1 MKHGILFISFAL
13 VFSTTGAVAQTPK
26 LPGTFVGVF
35 DGRTPCQEL
44 AHQLNEKASNDCMKI
59 KWRLVLYKTTET
71 SGMYTLKGL
80 VYQRENPRTGSWH
93 ITKGTKNNPNAIVYQ
108 LDQQGKESLLLLKA
122 DDNVFFF
129 LDKDKNILV
138 GNRDF
143 SYALNRVNKTL

>member
-1 MKHGILFISFAL
+1 MKHCILFISCAL
-13 VFSTTGAVAQTPK
+13 VFSATVSVAQTQK

-71 SGMYTLKGL
+71 SGVYTLKGL
-80 VYQRENPRTGSWH
+80 VYQRENPRTGNWH
-93 ITKGTKNNPNAIVYQ
+93 IIKGTKSNPHAVVYQ
-108 LDQQGKESLLLLKA
+108 LDQQGKEPLLLLKA
-122 DDNVFFF
+122 DDNIFFF
-129 LDKDKNILV
+129 LDKEENIMV